1 MPFFR
6 LEGVGV
12 AVGDAGMSVGLGVTT
27 VMVLPPMVTVMPWG
41 GVVAGVSVALSPQFQ
56 LMVGCAPACPLEG
69 TAVGVAEGVG
79 VGDGIGSKGRLL
91 EPMVM
96 LWVSVEISSGGI

>member
-6 LEGVGV
+6 LVEAGV
-12 AVGDAGMSVGLGVTT
+12 AVAGAGVPVGLGVTT
-27 VMVLPPMVTVMPWG
+27 VMVLPPMVTVTPWG
-41 GVVAGVSVALSPQFQ
+41 GVTVAVSEGLSPQFQ
-56 LMVGCAPACPLEG
+56 LMVGCTPVCPPAG
-69 TAVGVAEGVG
+69 VGVGVAVGVA

-96 LWVSVEISSGGI
+96 FCVSVEISSGGI